1 MTGLLSVYL
10 DIRFYFARGPVHLQ
24 GLGWFLG
31 IRICIFGVDL
41 SFLLAVIILAALFI
55 NSSEVRA
62 VKDSLLPP
70 NLLPLNKISHISLII
85 DHTKISH

>member
-1 MTGLLSVYL
+1 
-10 DIRFYFARGPVHLQ
+10 
-24 GLGWFLG
+24 
-31 IRICIFGVDL
+31 VDL